1 MMDRED
7 ICDKLSV
14 EMNAGVIKSRWYI
27 VEISAEKYT
36 KL

>member
-1 MMDRED
+1 MIDRED

-14 EMNAGVIKSRWYI
+14 EMNAGVIKSRWNI
-27 VEISAEKYT
+27 VGLSVEKYT